1 MFYYSNVCIDTQTGE
16 TEFRERD
23 STSNDEPLLHYFL
36 PSSYSFHSRR
46 REIKRNPP
54 HSIPPPLI
62 GTTLLYAFVVI
73 SESISKKRRK
83 KKTQTFNQ
91 MSSSGSNVHSL
102 TASKAKREKK
112 KKHVCVTGPAISIGL
127 LMIIAAIRY
136 LRRIW
141 VLKSRLHS
149 TSFAPCFEREI
160 RSEWGKHSFYGQVE
174 VK

>member
-1 MFYYSNVCIDTQTGE
+1 MCIDTQTGE

-73 SESISKKRRK
+73 SESISKKRRE

-112 KKHVCVTGPAISIGL
+112 KKTCLCDRPSNLNRPANDNCRDTL
-127 LMIIAAIRY
+127 LTTDMGTKEPITQHLVRPMF
-136 LRRIW
+136 R
-141 VLKSRLHS
+141 
-149 TSFAPCFEREI
+149 ERNPV
-160 RSEWGKHSFYGQVE
+160 RVG
-174 VK
+174 